1 MTRRVRYAVGMS
13 LDGFIA
19 DEAGGTSWLV
29 SDPGADSQ
37 AFFAT
42 VDTVL
47 LGRATYEVMLRH
59 GVRSYPGLRTYVF
72 SSTLR
77 AADYPEV
84 TVVDADAAGGVV
96 AALRAEPG
104 TRDIWLSG
112 GGRLCR
118 SLMELDLVDTVE
130 LGVSPL
136 LLGRPGVPLLS
147 LDSTEQLPGHVR
159 LDLTRSVA
167 LPSGML
173 LLDYAVRP
181 RGARPA

>member
-1 MTRRVRYAVGMS
+1 MSRRVRYAVGMS

-29 SDPGADSQ
+29 ADPGADSQ
-37 AFFAT
+37 GFLAT

-47 LGRATYEVMLRH
+47 LGRATYEVMRRH
-59 GVRSYPGLRTYVF
+59 GMRSYPGLRTYVF

-84 TVVDADAAGGVV
+84 TVVDAAAASGVV
-96 AALRAEPG
+96 AALRDESAA
-104 TRDIWLSG
+104 RDIWLSG

-118 SLMELDLVDTVE
+118 SLMGAGLVDTVE
-130 LGVSPL
+130 LGVSPI
-136 LLGRPGVPLLS
+136 LLGRLGVPLLS
-147 LDSTEQLPGHVR
+147 FDAAVPLPDHVR
-159 LDLTRSVA
+159 LDLTRSVS

-173 LLDYAVRP
+173 LLDYTVRVGGSP
-181 RGARPA
+181 TR